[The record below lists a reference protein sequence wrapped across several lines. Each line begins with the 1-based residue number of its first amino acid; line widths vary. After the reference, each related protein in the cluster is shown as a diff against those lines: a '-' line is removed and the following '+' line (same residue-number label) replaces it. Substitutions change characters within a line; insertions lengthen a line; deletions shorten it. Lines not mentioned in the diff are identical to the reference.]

1 MKKVLILVAAVLALA
16 GATTASSE
24 PKATVNVAITATGFV
39 PQNVVINVRD
49 TVTWRNADTAE
60 HQIVSNTGA
69 FPSSPVLR
77 TGETHSIDFDTPSA
91 YSYHDGRF
99 PSRQGTIVVRGTGN
113 TVTIG
118 VSSLRAIWRSQVRV
132 FGAVGNGRAGESV
145 MVRMTRYGGTENTR
159 TLTTGD
165 GGTFSFMDRP
175 LIRTGYRALWR
186 NNQSRQE
193 PFVNVRPL
201 VIFETLSARL
211 NRFRV
216 RVRAQR
222 SYAGKIVLI
231 QRLSRRGAWV
241 TTQRLRL
248 NRRNQVVFRGRFAR
262 GVTRARAWVGQSP
275 GYVVGF
281 SVTKRIVR

>member
-39 PQNVVINVRD
+39 PQNIAINAGD
-49 TVTWRNADTAE
+49 TVIWRNADTAP
-60 HQIVSNTGA
+60 HQIVWNTGA
-69 FPSSPVLR
+69 FPPSDVLT
-77 TGETHSIDFDTPSA
+77 TGETYSRDFEAPSA
-91 YSYHDGRF
+91 YSYHDGRN
-99 PSRQGTIVVRGTGN
+99 PAREGTVVVRGVN

-118 VSSLRAIWRSQVRV
+118 LSRLRLVYRGQVRV
-132 FGAVGNGRAGESV
+132 FGAVGNARAGESV

-165 GGTFSFMDRP
+165 GGTFAFSDRP
-175 LIRTGYRALWR
+175 LVRTGYRAIWR
-186 NNQSRQE
+186 NGQSRQE

-201 VIFETLSARL
+201 VLFQTLSAPQ

-222 SYAGKIVLI
+222 SYAGKVVHI
-231 QRLSRRGAWV
+231 QRMSRRGAWV
-241 TTQRLRL
+241 TAQRLRL
-248 NRRNQVVFRGRFAR
+248 NRRGEVVFRGRFAR
-262 GVTRARAWVGQSP
+262 GVTRARAWVPQAP
-275 GYVVGF
+275 GYAVGF
-281 SVTKRIVR
+281 SVTKTVRR

>member
-1 MKKVLILVAAVLALA
+1 MKKLLILGMAVLALA

-24 PKATVNVAITATGFV
+24 PNATVNVAITATGFV
-39 PQNVVINVRD
+39 PQNIVIDAGD
-49 TVTWRNADTAE
+49 TVVWRNADTAQ
-60 HQIVSNTGA
+60 HQIVWNTGA
-69 FPSSPVLR
+69 FPPSQVLD
-77 TGETHSIDFDTPSA
+77 TGETHTQDFDTPSA
-91 YSYHDGRF
+91 FGYHDGRN
-99 PSRQGTIVVRGTGN
+99 PSRTGTVIVRGSPGAV
-113 TVTIG
+113 TVGI
-118 VSSLRAIWRSQVRV
+118 SQLRVIYRNQIRV

-165 GGTFSFMDRP
+165 GGTFAFMDRP
-175 LIRTGYRALWR
+175 LVRTGYRAIWR
-186 NNQSRQE
+186 NTNSRQE
-193 PFVNVRPL
+193 PFINVRPL
-201 VIFETLSARL
+201 VIFETLSAAQ

-222 SYAGKIVLI
+222 SYAGKIVHI

-248 NRRNQVVFRGRFAR
+248 NRRSQVVFRGRFAR
-262 GVTRARAWVGQSP
+262 GLTRARAWVPQAP

>member
-1 MKKVLILVAAVLALA
+1 MKKLLILGMAVLALA

-24 PKATVNVAITATGFV
+24 PKATVNVTITATGFV
-39 PQNVVINVRD
+39 PQNIAINAGD
-49 TVTWRNADTAE
+49 TVTWRNTDTAE
-60 HQIVSNTGA
+60 HQIVSSTGA
-69 FPSSPVLR
+69 FPSSPVLS
-77 TGETHSIDFDTPSA
+77 TGESHSIDFDTPSA
-91 YSYHDGRF
+91 YSYHDGRN
-99 PSRQGTIVVRGTGN
+99 PSRTGTIVVRGSAGSA
-113 TVTIG
+113 TIG
-118 VSSLRAIWRSQVRV
+118 VSTLRVIYRSQVRV

-175 LIRTGYRALWR
+175 LVRTGYRAIWR
-186 NNQSRQE
+186 NTNSRQE

-201 VIFETLSARL
+201 VIFETLSAPQ

-216 RVRAQR
+216 RVRAER
-222 SYAGKIVLI
+222 SFAGKIVHI

-248 NRRNQVVFRGRFAR
+248 NRRSQVVFRGRFAR
-262 GVTRARAWVGQSP
+262 GVTRARAWVPAAP

-281 SVTKRIVR
+281 SVTKRVVR